1 MHKQIIQ
8 TIKNHNMLS
17 CNDSI
22 LIALSGGADS
32 VALLHALISLKETLG
47 ISNIYAAHINHGLR
61 GETAARDERFV
72 QSLCTSLGIPLKIY
86 HADIKN
92 LAAAQSIS
100 IEEAGRKARY
110 QHLAEAATHFGA
122 NKIATGH
129 HQNDNAETIIMNLSR
144 GAGLKGLC
152 GIPYTNGNIIRPLL
166 DISRAEIETYLT
178 ENSLTYI
185 TDETNTSNEYTRNRT
200 RHTVLPTIE
209 TALNPNAAQ
218 TIAQNAA
225 LFRAEEEYLN
235 EIAYQKYNECR
246 VSANTLNIQKL
257 SALHVAIARR
267 VIRHAIA
274 EISTLQNITANHI
287 GQILEL
293 TQKKSGKEIHLPGL
307 GLVVCKEYSNISI
320 FASEEVQGFGTYPL
334 RLDTPTFI
342 PELNQTIIFS
352 KTAPDITKNH
362 KLLCTKSFDYD
373 TITETLFLRTRR
385 PGDKLKLGKEKLFTK
400 KLQDYFTDKKIP
412 KHKRDSIP
420 IIASGN
426 SVLWVLDDYNTTSA
440 AHIKKEET
448 QNICWILIERAI
460 NNV

>member
-1 MHKQIIQ
+1 MYKQIIQ
-8 TIKNHNMLS
+8 TIKTYNMLS
-17 CNDSI
+17 YNDSI

-32 VALLHALISLKETLG
+32 VALLHVLMSLKEVLG
-47 ISNIYAAHINHGLR
+47 ISRIYAVHINHGLR
-61 GETAARDERFV
+61 GEAAARDEQFV
-72 QSLCTSLGIPLKIY
+72 QDLCVPLSIPLEIY
-86 HADIKN
+86 HADVKT
-92 LAAAQSIS
+92 LAQKESLS

-110 QHLAEAATHFGA
+110 QHLQQAATHFGA

-178 ENSLTYI
+178 ENNLTYI
-185 TDETNTSNEYTRNRT
+185 TDETNTSDEYTRNRT

-209 TALNPNAAQ
+209 AALNPNAAQ

-225 LFRAEEEYLN
+225 LFHAEDEYLN
-235 EIAYQKYNECR
+235 EIAYQKYNDCR

-307 GLVVCKEYSNISI
+307 VVCKEYSGISI
-320 FASEEVQGFGTYPL
+320 SLAQETQVFNAYPL
-334 RLDTPTFI
+334 QLDIPTFI
-342 PELNQTIIFS
+342 PELNQTVIFS